1 MRGVA
6 WTPEEDAILRKW
18 AGDVSAERLT
28 ERLPGRTAK
37 AIRCRAT
44 LLELQLRSP
53 KRLWTT
59 TQDKKLREMAGKFPA
74 SEIARVIGRTQKAV
88 NYRIKALGLSGRLY
102 GEAHWAAKITE
113 LQARMIR
120 TLRTN
125 GFSNR
130 EIKAALGAG
139 FDISMSSIQAIGSG
153 EQWRR

>member
-6 WTPEEDAILRKW
+6 WTPAEDAILRKW
-18 AGDVSAERLT
+18 SGDVSAERMT

-37 AIRCRAT
+37 AIRCRAI
-44 LLELQLRSP
+44 LLELPLKSP

-59 TQDKKLREMAGKFPA
+59 TQDKRLREMAGEFPA
-74 SEIARVIGRTQKAV
+74 SEIARVIGRSQKAV
-88 NYRIKALGLSGRLY
+88 HYRMKVLGLDGRLH
-102 GEAHWAAKITE
+102 GERHWAAKLTE

-139 FDISMSSIQAIGSG
+139 LDVSLSSIQSIGSG
-153 EQWRR
+153 SQWRL

>member
-6 WTPEEDAILRKW
+6 WTPEEDAILRLW
-18 AGDVSAERLT
+18 AGDVSSERLT

-37 AIRCRAT
+37 AIRARAA
-44 LLELQLRSP
+44 LLDLPLKSP

-59 TQDKKLREMAGKFPA
+59 TQDKRLREMAGKFPA
-74 SEIARVIGRTQKAV
+74 SEIARVIGRSQKAV
-88 NYRIKALGLSGRLY
+88 HYRIKKLQLDGRLY
-102 GEAHWAAKITE
+102 GEAHWSAKITE
-113 LQARMIR
+113 LQARMIK

-139 FDISMSSIQAIGSG
+139 LEISTSSIQSIGSG
-153 EQWRR
+153 EQWRL